1 MTKEDKGLDELL
13 EIVYDFVLNPDL
25 SDDERKIGLLAKA
38 DLERGRYQIAVLN
51 QIIASFQILAVEKKG
66 LSSEADKFYKKIYA
80 LLIKDKP
87 IGTNIG
93 YMGING
99 SYLS

>member
-51 QIIASFQILAVEKKG
+51 
-66 LSSEADKFYKKIYA
+66 
-80 LLIKDKP
+80 
-87 IGTNIG
+87 
-93 YMGING
+93 
-99 SYLS
+99 